1 MLFVQDLKLTSVA
14 SRIFDAWISG
24 SNNHRTSNIVDHTK
38 SEQHKVSMMRLHADQ
53 AKSKQL
59 SITSYSPIARC
70 LLRMDQTSKERMR
83 KKFDICYV
91 MTKEN
96 MAFRKYPALH
106 ELEIHHGVDL
116 GPAYRTKYSAK
127 NFTHYIA
134 EAQRHTF
141 IEDLSSVHFFSFLM
155 DGSVDAGKVEDEL
168 IVIVILYCMKD
179 NLSEEIRSCTRFFS
193 VQAPSRADAAGLI
206 ECIGGA
212 LKKLG
217 IDNLLDQAKVLG
229 VEGKPVL
236 VGGGTDGASVNISE
250 QNGMRGTMQR
260 ALLGY
265 FGDGAM
271 LIAWSLLIKIPCQVS
286 CSKISRRCY

>member
-1 MLFVQDLKLTSVA
+1 
-14 SRIFDAWISG
+14 
-24 SNNHRTSNIVDHTK
+24 
-38 SEQHKVSMMRLHADQ
+38 
-53 AKSKQL
+53 
-59 SITSYSPIARC
+59 
-70 LLRMDQTSKERMR
+70 
-83 KKFDICYV
+83 
-91 MTKEN
+91 
-96 MAFRKYPALH
+96 
-106 ELEIHHGVDL
+106 
-116 GPAYRTKYSAK
+116 
-127 NFTHYIA
+127 
-134 EAQRHTF
+134 
-141 IEDLSSVHFFSFLM
+141 M